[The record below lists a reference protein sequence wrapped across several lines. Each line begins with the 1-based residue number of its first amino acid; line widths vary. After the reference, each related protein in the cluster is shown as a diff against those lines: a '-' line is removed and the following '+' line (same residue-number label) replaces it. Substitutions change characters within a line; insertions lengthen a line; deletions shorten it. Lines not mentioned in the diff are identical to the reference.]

1 MSTSANGGEAFFF
14 DCTACGKCCN
24 SPPAMT
30 VPELFHHQDR
40 FVGCLALRRITRI
53 VAGTVVV
60 GPSGP
65 RPADESDARD
75 VAALAERIFHPLPG
89 GRDYLLLS
97 GQAFGYASLGRCPAL
112 DDQGGC
118 SVHHDRK
125 PLTCSA
131 VPLDAL
137 FPDRLQG
144 SVLSARLKEAAYV
157 GSDCVRTQP
166 LRDDSP
172 FVHGPHL
179 MDSSVR
185 ALLAEH
191 RNALAD
197 EKRVWSAR
205 VLRLLAKEPGFAWN
219 ALPEAGYFA
228 LSIAPVLLV
237 LAEVSEACRKRC
249 IAYLDAQAHL
259 GEQIVG
265 AALSRKSLTERPT
278 TRQLRAFLQTNA
290 ALRDTLTKPGPVT
303 STRPTEEVAEI
314 EAWLGLPRSPRS
326 LAQDSAAF
334 SRA

>member
-1 MSTSANGGEAFFF
+1 MSSSVHSAEAFFF
-14 DCTACGKCCN
+14 SCTACGKCCN

-40 FVGCLALRRITRI
+40 FVGCLALRRITRV

-60 GPSGP
+60 GPNGP

-75 VAALAERIFHPLPG
+75 VAALAERIFHSLPG

-112 DDQGGC
+112 DEKGAC

-157 GSDCVRTQP
+157 GSDCVRTQRLP
-166 LRDDSP
+166 SDTP
-172 FVHGPHL
+172 FMHGTHL
-179 MDSSVR
+179 VDSSAR
-185 ALLAEH
+185 ALLTEH

-205 VLRLLAKEPGFAWN
+205 VLRLLAKEPNFAWN
-219 ALPEAGYFA
+219 ALPEAGFFA

-237 LAEVSEACRKRC
+237 LAEVSEACRARC
-249 IAYLDAQAHL
+249 IAYLDAQARL
-259 GEQIVG
+259 GERVVG

-290 ALRDTLTKPGPVT
+290 TLRETLAQAGPVVT
-303 STRPTEEVAEI
+303 NRLLAEVAEI
-314 EAWLGLPRSPRS
+314 ERWLGLPSSPRS
-326 LAQDSAAF
+326 LGHDAAAL
-334 SRA
+334 S